1 MATTKKTFWFRPGR
15 LMKNER
21 KNPGI
26 LAVDEKFELTAHL
39 VNRERNCWTYCC
51 KFRLTKGV
59 RCPASAKVL
68 LVNNKWTLHETD
80 ENHRC
85 EPNRARVIAEKLKCD
100 MKELVRHD
108 PVKPVRKGFITELKE
123 KGKRFAKICKTFFQR
138 FFNQILILK
147 ILF

>member
-26 LAVDEKFELTAHL
+26 LAVDEKFELSAHL
-39 VNRERNCWTYCC
+39 VNKERNCWTYCC

-68 LVNNKWTLHETD
+68 LVTD

-108 PVKPVRKGFITELKE
+108 PVNQSGKGSS
-123 KGKRFAKICKTFFQR
+123 Q
-138 FFNQILILK
+138 N
-147 ILF
+147 